1 MVLNRPL
8 IVGLTGSVAMGKTE
22 TAQMFRRLRVPVF
35 DADAEVHR
43 ILGSGGAAVKRVSAS
58 FPGVLRG
65 DAIDRKALGARVFGS
80 KSDLNVLERIVHPL
94 VNEARKNFLCRAG
107 VGRAALV
114 VMDVPLLFETR
125 GSNRYDFVIVVSA
138 PAFVQ
143 RQRAMARSNMNKEKL
158 SSILSR
164 QMPDSL
170 KRRNA
175 DFVICTGIGKR
186 AARISI
192 IRILRILKGKAFS
205 RQRRESTM
213 VNLARN
219 CP

>member
-1 MVLNRPL
+1 M
-8 IVGLTGSVAMGKTE
+8 E
-22 TAQMFRRLRVPVF
+22 F
-35 DADAEVHR
+35 
-43 ILGSGGAAVKRVSAS
+43 
-58 FPGVLRG
+58 
-65 DAIDRKALGARVFGS
+65 
-80 KSDLNVLERIVHPL
+80 
-94 VNEARKNFLCRAG
+94 
-107 VGRAALV
+107 
-114 VMDVPLLFETR
+114 PLLFETR
-125 GSNRYDFVIVVSA
+125 GRNGYDFVIVVSA

-158 SSILSR
+158 SNILSR

-175 DFVICTGIGKR
+175 DFVICTGVGKR
-186 AARISI
+186 AALLSI

-205 RQRRESTM
+205 RQRRENTM

>member
-43 ILGSGGAAVKRVSAS
+43 ILGSGGKAVQLVSAA
-58 FPGVLRG
+58 FPGVLKG
-65 DAIDRKALGARVFGS
+65 DEIDRKALGERVFGS

-94 VNEARKNFLCRAG
+94 VNEARRKFLWRAG
-107 VGRAALV
+107 VRRVALV

-125 GSNRYDFVIVVSA
+125 GRNRYDFVIVVSA

-143 RQRAMARSNMNKEKL
+143 RQRAMARSSMNKEKL
-158 SSILSR
+158 SNILSR

-175 DFVICTGIGKR
+175 DFVICTGVGKR
-186 AARISI
+186 AALLSI
-192 IRILRILKGKAFS
+192 IRVLRILKGRAFS
-205 RQRRESTM
+205 RQRRERTM